1 MADLVTK
8 NNATSTLAAEL
19 DAVSTQLSINPADA
33 GMFPAVSD
41 GTWCPLTLVD
51 ANGNYE
57 IVHASRRVGGI
68 FTVARGQE
76 NTQARNFPVG
86 TRVDL
91 RLTSAAIYELGN
103 NFIVDKRLPERL
115 HPKNMTVPNNDANSI
130 VENGVYDTGSWV
142 KNCPSSDT
150 GMLRQMGSS
159 SSNTIQ
165 EWTSLND
172 GRQYVRMFFNGR
184 WSEWSETTV
193 QPDRFSPWAMKLIGE
208 PFPLMD
214 FINGAGQPP
223 RDQWYKYIKLTA
235 NDGYNNGLLIS
246 ETVTGSAP
254 QISAWATIQ
263 CSGSPL
269 NGQTIHLIN
278 TERLFLRAGNPGVFE
293 DSQNRWHSHSGS
305 TSEGGEHSHTYTRW
319 VHRGEG
325 PDGKNGW
332 EWFAETTEN
341 TSISGRH
348 SHSLNINGDGG
359 SEARPRNMGVN
370 YYMRIL

>member
-19 DAVSTQLSINPADA
+19 DAASTQLSINPSDA
-33 GMFPAVSD
+33 GLFPAISD

-57 IVHASRRVGGI
+57 IVHASQRIGGI
-68 FTVARGQE
+68 FTVTRGQE

-103 NFIVDKRLPERL
+103 NFIVDKRLPGRL
-115 HPKNMTVPNNDANSI
+115 HPTNMTVPNNDANDI

-142 KNCPSSDT
+142 KNCPSGDA
-150 GMLRQMGSS
+150 GMLRQMA
-159 SSNTIQ
+159 SSNSNIIQ
-165 EWTSLND
+165 EWTSLN
-172 GRQYVRMFFNGR
+172 GVRQYVRMFFNGR
-184 WSEWSETTV
+184 WTDWSETTV
-193 QPDRFSPWAMKLIGE
+193 QPDRFSPWAMKIIGE

-214 FINGAGQPP
+214 FIWGAWQPP
-223 RDQWYKYIKLTA
+223 KDQWYKYIKLTA
-235 NDGYNNGLLIS
+235 NDAYNSGLLVG
-246 ETVTGSAP
+246 ETIVGSDP
-254 QISAWATIQ
+254 YLNAWATIQ

>member
-19 DAVSTQLSINPADA
+19 DAANTQLSITPSDA
-33 GMFPAVSD
+33 GLFPAISD

-57 IVHASRRVGGI
+57 IVHASQRIGGI
-68 FTVARGQE
+68 FTVTRGQE

-103 NFIVDKRLPERL
+103 NFIVDKRLPGRL
-115 HPKNMTVPNNDANSI
+115 HPTNMPVPNNDANDI

-142 KNCPSSDT
+142 KNCPPGDA
-150 GMLRQMGSS
+150 GMLRQMA
-159 SSNTIQ
+159 SSNSNIIQ
-165 EWTSLND
+165 EWTSLN
-172 GRQYVRMFFNGR
+172 GVRQYVRMFFNGR
-184 WSEWSETTV
+184 WTDWSETTV
-193 QPDRFSPWAMKLIGE
+193 QPDRFSPWAMKIIGE

-214 FINGAGQPP
+214 FLYGVGQPP

-235 NDGYNNGLLIS
+235 NDGYNNGLFVG

-254 QISAWATIQ
+254 YLSAWATIQ

-269 NGQTIHLIN
+269 NGQTVHLIN
-278 TERLFLRAGNPGVFE
+278 TERLFLRAGNAGIFE
-293 DSQNRWHSHSGS
+293 DSQNRWHSHSGWIG
-305 TSEGGEHSHTYTRW
+305 EAGEHSHSYTTWKRN
-319 VHRGEG
+319 GG
-325 PDGKNGW
+325 GADGNNGW
-332 EWFAETTEN
+332 DWYSQVTEN
-341 TSISGRH
+341 TSIAGRH

-359 SEARPRNMGVN
+359 NEARPRNMGVN

>member
-19 DAVSTQLSINPADA
+19 DATSTQLSINPTDA

-76 NTQARNFPVG
+76 NTQPCNFPVG

-103 NFIVDKRLPERL
+103 NFVVDKRLPERL
-115 HPKNMTVPNNDANSI
+115 HPKNMPVPNNDANNI
-130 VENGVYDTGSWV
+130 IENGVYDTGAGV
-142 KNCPSSDT
+142 KNCPSGNA
-150 GMLRQMGSS
+150 GMLHQMGSS
-159 SSNTIQ
+159 NSNIIQ

-214 FINGAGQPP
+214 FINGVGQPP

-235 NDGYNNGLLIS
+235 NDVYNSGLLAG

-254 QISAWATIQ
+254 QINALATIQ

-269 NGQTIHLIN
+269 NGQTIHLVN
-278 TERLFLRAGNPGVFE
+278 TERLFLRAGNPGAFE
-293 DSQNRWHSHSGS
+293 DSQNKSHTHTG
-305 TSEGGEHSHTYTRW
+305 TTTEDGEHTHGYTRPKADG
-319 VHRGEG
+319 VG
-325 PDGKNGW
+325 PDGQNGW
-332 EWFAETTEN
+332 TWYPPAADN
-341 TSISGRH
+341 TAASGKH
-348 SHSLNINGDGG
+348 SHSLIINADGG
-359 SEARPRNMGVN
+359 NEARPRNMGIN